1 MIHRYVLQTPAAI
14 AVVVLN
20 FIFSAASAQQTDV
33 DRINQ
38 LERKLEQSFKIIE
51 QLNQRVQDLESA
63 RAASKPGAASE
74 PVLPPQAERLEA
86 VEQKVTD
93 LVENAGKSQGERGIP
108 VHGFADVGFGKA
120 SAGAGINHANG
131 FAIGTLSF
139 YLAPQ
144 FTDRTKAL
152 IELAFEG
159 DSAGGVIATDLER
172 LQFGYTVNDAATL
185 WLGRFHTPFGFWNT
199 AYHHGAQIQTSALRP
214 RFIDFE
220 DKGGIVPTHMVGVL
234 ASGLIPVGK
243 GKVVYDAYLGNGS
256 RIVDDALDPNI
267 TRDDNSNKALGFN
280 LGYRFSGRLSGLQT
294 GGHISTQQVN
304 SYAGGALLNR
314 TRVNMLGGYAVY
326 ENEPWEIISE
336 LYSFRNK
343 DLSGGTGNHSSWAGF
358 VQGGYIFGDWLPY
371 ARLEKTSLSK
381 NDSYFVNQASGR
393 SYSRYALGVRYE
405 LNEYAVL
412 KLEANRT
419 RQPDQTDGDY
429 NEAWFQY
436 AIRF

>member
-1 MIHRYVLQTPAAI
+1 M
-14 AVVVLN
+14 
-20 FIFSAASAQQTDV
+20 
-33 DRINQ
+33 
-38 LERKLEQSFKIIE
+38 
-51 QLNQRVQDLESA
+51 
-63 RAASKPGAASE
+63 
-74 PVLPPQAERLEA
+74 
-86 VEQKVTD
+86 
-93 LVENAGKSQGERGIP
+93 
-108 VHGFADVGFGKA
+108 
-120 SAGAGINHANG
+120 
-131 FAIGTLSF
+131 SF
-139 YLAPQ
+139 YLTPQ

-159 DSAGGVIATDLER
+159 DSAEGVIATDLER
-172 LQFGYTVNDAATL
+172 LQFGYTLSDAATL
-185 WLGRFHTPFGFWNT
+185 WLGRFHTPFGYWNT
-199 AYHHGAQIQTSALRP
+199 AYHHGTQIQTSALRP

-267 TRDDNSNKALGFN
+267 TRDDNSNKALGLN

-358 VQGGYIFGDWLPY
+358 VQGGYVFGDWLPY

>member
-93 LVENAGKSQGERGIP
+93 LVENAGKSQGDRGIP

-159 DSAGGVIATDLER
+159 DSAEGVIATDLER
-172 LQFGYTVNDAATL
+172 LQFGYTLSDAATL
-185 WLGRFHTPFGFWNT
+185 WLGRFHTPFGYWNT
-199 AYHHGAQIQTSALRP
+199 AYHHGTQIQTSALRP

-220 DKGGIVPTHMVGVL
+220 DKGGIVPTPCWSCRR
-234 ASGLIPVGK
+234 A
-243 GKVVYDAYLGNGS
+243 
-256 RIVDDALDPNI
+256 
-267 TRDDNSNKALGFN
+267 
-280 LGYRFSGRLSGLQT
+280 
-294 GGHISTQQVN
+294 
-304 SYAGGALLNR
+304 
-314 TRVNMLGGYAVY
+314 
-326 ENEPWEIISE
+326 
-336 LYSFRNK
+336 
-343 DLSGGTGNHSSWAGF
+343 
-358 VQGGYIFGDWLPY
+358 
-371 ARLEKTSLSK
+371 
-381 NDSYFVNQASGR
+381 
-393 SYSRYALGVRYE
+393 
-405 LNEYAVL
+405 
-412 KLEANRT
+412 
-419 RQPDQTDGDY
+419 
-429 NEAWFQY
+429 
-436 AIRF
+436 